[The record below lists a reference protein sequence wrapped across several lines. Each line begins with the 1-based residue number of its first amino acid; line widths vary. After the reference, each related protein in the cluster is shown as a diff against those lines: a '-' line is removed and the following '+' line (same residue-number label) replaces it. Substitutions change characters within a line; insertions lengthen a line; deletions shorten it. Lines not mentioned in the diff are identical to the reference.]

1 MSLMKKICISNYF
14 VRIYNSGG
22 RMDIYDKYKNKE
34 LIETL
39 NDDFDIELD
48 KYKVYNQGNSLT
60 CWIYAAFNTIKRDI
74 AKSLNLDE
82 DKLDF
87 SVNYISFYDRIEKL
101 NKIYDEIIT
110 KDYDLFNIKYLL
122 FNYVNTC
129 GDFNSFKYLVNKYG
143 IVFDNQMPM
152 NDNCYKPKDIDNL
165 LIQKVIFDIEE
176 IINKKNKG
184 YNLLGLKKKYMIE
197 NYNILEQI
205 YGKPPKETIINNLKL
220 PVKEFYNKC
229 VKNIFDDYIS
239 LCCLDNLEYNKNYN
253 ISFLDMKID
262 EEKYLNLEL
271 SSVKQTIIKSLKD
284 NRPVWF
290 GCSFRYMSGSYKN
303 KDGILADNLYMF
315 DKIDIKKL
323 PKNLAEKYN
332 VLDYS
337 HAMIFTGYDNKNG
350 KRKWQVCNTFG
361 EENNRNGYFIMSD
374 DFFNSSVFMFAI
386 NKKYLQL

>member
-1 MSLMKKICISNYF
+1 
-14 VRIYNSGG
+14 
-22 RMDIYDKYKNKE
+22 
-34 LIETL
+34 
-39 NDDFDIELD
+39 
-48 KYKVYNQGNSLT
+48 
-60 CWIYAAFNTIKRDI
+60 
-74 AKSLNLDE
+74 
-82 DKLDF
+82 
-87 SVNYISFYDRIEKL
+87 
-101 NKIYDEIIT
+101 
-110 KDYDLFNIKYLL
+110 
-122 FNYVNTC
+122 
-129 GDFNSFKYLVNKYG
+129 
-143 IVFDNQMPM
+143 MPM

-165 LIQKVIFDIEE
+165 LIQKVIFDIDE

-184 YNLLGLKKKYMIE
+184 YNLLDLKKKYMTE
-197 NYNILEQI
+197 NYKILEQI
-205 YGKPPKETIINNLKL
+205 YGKPPKETIIDDLKL
-220 PVKEFYNKC
+220 PVKEFYDKY
-229 VKNIFDDYIS
+229 VKNIVSSYVS

-262 EEKYLNLEL
+262 EELYLNLEL
-271 SSVKQTIIKSLKD
+271 SSIKQSIIKSLKY

-315 DKIDIKKL
+315 DKIGVKKL
-323 PKNLAEKYN
+323 PKTLAEKYN

-350 KRKWQVCNTFG
+350 NRKWQVCNTFG